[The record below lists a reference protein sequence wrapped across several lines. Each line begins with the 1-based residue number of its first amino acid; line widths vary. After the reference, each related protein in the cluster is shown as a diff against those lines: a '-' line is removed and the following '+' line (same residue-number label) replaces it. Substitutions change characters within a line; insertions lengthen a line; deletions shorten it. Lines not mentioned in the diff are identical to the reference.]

1 MEEKEYR
8 ELVKK
13 AFDQIGNAFDDVDPD
28 LAEYTFSQGAITVQF
43 ADQSKLILSQQPSV
57 RQIWLAAASKGVA
70 HHFNFVQEKWM
81 DDKAQGIELFG
92 YIKSLVHEIAAV
104 TLSI

>member
-8 ELVKK
+8 ELVKT
-13 AFDQIGNAFDDVDPD
+13 AFDKIGNAFDDVDPD

-57 RQIWLAAASKGVA
+57 RQIWVAAASKGVA
-70 HHFNFVQEKWM
+70 YHFNYSQGLWM
-81 DDKAQGIELFG
+81 DDKGLNLELLG
-92 YIKSLVHEIAAV
+92 YVKSLVQEIAQV
-104 TLSI
+104 SLPL